1 MSHAFDA
8 EQFLNITIDSPF
20 TDRIPL
26 PVGEYT
32 AMIGTIKPR
41 VWTKT
46 GPDGTKSG
54 VVLDIPLVVDVPA
67 EAQQSCGF
75 GQTTQITDSA
85 MIDLAEGGM
94 GFNFGP
100 GKNRVLKD
108 YREATDLNRPGEKFG
123 LTMLQGKVIRIKITH
138 DVYEGK
144 PREKITGRT
153 RA

>member
-1 MSHAFDA
+1 MSHIFDA
-8 EQFLNITIDSPF
+8 EQFLNITVDSPF

-26 PVGEYT
+26 PAGEYT

-41 VWTKT
+41 VWSNKT
-46 GPDGTKSG
+46 SSG
-54 VVLDIPLVVDVPA
+54 VALDITLVVDVPA
-67 EAQQSCGF
+67 EAQQLCECRP
-75 GQTTQITDSA
+75 TMVLTDSTFL
-85 MIDLAEGGM
+85 DLVEGGM
-94 GFNFGP
+94 GFDLGP

-144 PREKITGRT
+144 PREKITGRS
-153 RA
+153 RV

>member
-1 MSHAFDA
+1 MSHVFDA
-8 EQFLNITIDSPF
+8 EQFLSITIDSPF

-32 AMIGTIKPR
+32 ALIGTIKPR
-41 VWTKT
+41 AWTSK
-46 GPDGTKSG
+46 DGTKSG
-54 VVLDIPLVVDVPA
+54 VALDIPLVVDVPA

-75 GQTTQITDSA
+75 GPTTQLTDSA
-85 MIDLAEGGM
+85 MIDLVEGGM
-94 GFNFGP
+94 GFDFGP

>member
-1 MSHAFDA
+1 MSHAFNA
-8 EQFLNITIDSPF
+8 EQFLTITVDSPF
-20 TDRIPL
+20 IDRIPL

-32 AMIGTIKPR
+32 ALIGTIKPR
-41 VWTKT
+41 TWVSK
-46 GPDGTKSG
+46 DGTKSG
-54 VVLDIPLVVDVPA
+54 VALDIPLVVDVPP
-67 EAQQSCGF
+67 EAQQSCGL
-75 GQTTQITDSA
+75 GPTTQLIDSA
-85 MIDLAEGGM
+85 MLDLSESGM
-94 GFNFGP
+94 GFDFGP

-123 LTMLQGKVIRIKITH
+123 LTMLQGKVICIKIAH

>member
-1 MSHAFDA
+1 MSHIFDA
-8 EQFLNITIDSPF
+8 EQFLNITVDSPF

-26 PVGEYT
+26 PAGEYT

-41 VWTKT
+41 VWSNKT
-46 GPDGTKSG
+46 SSG
-54 VVLDIPLVVDVPA
+54 VAIDITLVVDVPA
-67 EAQQSCGF
+67 EAQQLCECRP
-75 GQTTQITDSA
+75 TMILTDSTFL
-85 MIDLAEGGM
+85 DLVEGGM
-94 GFNFGP
+94 GFDLGP

-144 PREKITGRT
+144 PREKITGRS
-153 RA
+153 RV

>member
-32 AMIGTIKPR
+32 ALIGTIKPR
-41 VWTKT
+41 TWTSK
-46 GPDGTKSG
+46 DGTKSG
-54 VVLDIPLVVDVPA
+54 VALDIPLVVDVPA

-75 GQTTQITDSA
+75 GPTMQLTDSA
-85 MIDLAEGGM
+85 MIDLVEGGM
-94 GFNFGP
+94 GFDFGP

-123 LTMLQGKVIRIKITH
+123 LTMLQGKVIRIKVTH